1 MQEKGS
7 ISIHSENIF
16 PIIKKFLYSDH
27 EVFLRELVSNA
38 VDAIQ
43 KIKSL
48 GTLGEYD
55 GDLGDLS
62 IEIKI
67 DKKKKTL
74 HVIDKGIGMTGEE
87 IKKYINQI
95 AFSGATEFVEKYKE
109 KGEGSG
115 IIGHFGLGFYSAFM
129 VADKVEI
136 KSLSRE
142 KGATPAHWV
151 CDGSTEFELTDGDKK
166 ERGSEIILH
175 INKDSKEFLEEHR
188 INEILTKYCKFLP
201 VPIIFGETE
210 ETIKEGEGDDAKEK
224 KVKVPKVI
232 NNTTPL
238 WTKAPADLTDQE
250 YKDFYKELY
259 PFSEDPLFW
268 IHLNVDYPFNLTG
281 ILYFPKIKNDF
292 DIQKNKIQ
300 LYSRQVFITDEVKDV
315 VPEFLMLMHGVIDSP
330 DIPLNVSR
338 SYLQSDS
345 NVKKINNHITKKVA
359 DKLAE
364 LYKSDRKSFEE
375 KWESIGLFV
384 KYGMMSDDKFYDKAK
399 KFCLLKSIEQ
409 DKYFTLD
416 EYKESIAGNQT
427 DKDGNVTILYA
438 TNPDKQDAYI
448 TSAQKKGYDVV
459 LLDSPID
466 SHFINQLEQK
476 LEKTNM
482 KRVDADIVDKLID
495 KDEKAESVLSDDE
508 KEKLKKVFE
517 NAINNSSMTVAVE
530 ALSPDE
536 LPVSLT
542 MPEFMRRMKDMQQTG
557 GGMPFMGGM
566 PDQYN
571 LTINANHKMAS
582 KILKAANE
590 EEQKNIAKQ
599 NYDLALLSQ
608 NMLNGKDLTNFIS
621 RSVEMM
627 EK

>member
-38 VDAIQ
+38 VDATQ

-142 KGATPAHWV
+142 KEATPAHWV

-166 ERGSEIILH
+166 ERGTEIILH
-175 INKDSKEFLEEHR
+175 INKDSEEFLEEHR
-188 INEILTKYCKFLP
+188 VNEILTKYCKFLP
-201 VPIIFGETE
+201 VPIIFGEKE

-517 NAINNSSMTVAVE
+517 EAINNSSMTVAVE

-571 LTINANHKMAS
+571 LTVNANHKMAS
-582 KILKAANE
+582 KILKAGSE

-608 NMLNGKDLTNFIS
+608 NMLNGKALTNFIS

>member
-1 MQEKGS
+1 
-7 ISIHSENIF
+7 
-16 PIIKKFLYSDH
+16 
-27 EVFLRELVSNA
+27 
-38 VDAIQ
+38 
-43 KIKSL
+43 
-48 GTLGEYD
+48 
-55 GDLGDLS
+55 
-62 IEIKI
+62 
-67 DKKKKTL
+67 
-74 HVIDKGIGMTGEE
+74 
-87 IKKYINQI
+87 
-95 AFSGATEFVEKYKE
+95 
-109 KGEGSG
+109 
-115 IIGHFGLGFYSAFM
+115 
-129 VADKVEI
+129 
-136 KSLSRE
+136 
-142 KGATPAHWV
+142 
-151 CDGSTEFELTDGDKK
+151 
-166 ERGSEIILH
+166 
-175 INKDSKEFLEEHR
+175 
-188 INEILTKYCKFLP
+188 
-201 VPIIFGETE
+201 
-210 ETIKEGEGDDAKEK
+210 
-224 KVKVPKVI
+224 
-232 NNTTPL
+232 
-238 WTKAPADLTDQE
+238 
-250 YKDFYKELY
+250 
-259 PFSEDPLFW
+259 
-268 IHLNVDYPFNLTG
+268 
-281 ILYFPKIKNDF
+281 
-292 DIQKNKIQ
+292 

-364 LYKSDRKSFEE
+364 LYKNDRKSFEE

-384 KYGMMSDDKFYDKAK
+384 KYGMMSDYKFYDKAK
-399 KFCLLKSIEQ
+399 KFCLVKSIEQ
-409 DKYFTLD
+409 DKHFTLD

-517 NAINNSSMTVAVE
+517 EAINNSSMTVAVE

-582 KILKAANE
+582 KILKAENE
-590 EEQKNIAKQ
+590 AEQKNIAKQ